1 MIICASS
8 VVYMVIFVRY
18 PNANMLP
25 EGCLF
30 SIFVCSLVGSKDLL
44 CSSMFSVK
52 VYGVLL
58 LPVGI
63 KYFVLGEVA

>member
-1 MIICASS
+1 
-8 VVYMVIFVRY
+8 MVIFVRY
-18 PNANMLP
+18 PHANMLP
-25 EGCLF
+25 KVAAV

-63 KYFVLGEVA
+63 KNFVLGEVA